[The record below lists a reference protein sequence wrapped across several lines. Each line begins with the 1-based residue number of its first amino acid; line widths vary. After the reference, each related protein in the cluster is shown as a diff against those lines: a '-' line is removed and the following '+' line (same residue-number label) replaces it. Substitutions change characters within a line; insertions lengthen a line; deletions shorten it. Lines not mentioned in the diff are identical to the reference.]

1 MPPGLDDA
9 MEGRDDDGAPP
20 ERPRERRRVAED
32 ATLAPGHAYVVMEN
46 VYDKLQLLDCAG
58 GFARPRDQKP
68 ITRWEFAAPGPNP
81 SVPVSYT
88 HLTLPTTPYV

>member
-46 VYDKLQLLDCAG
+46 V
-58 GFARPRDQKP
+58 
-68 ITRWEFAAPGPNP
+68 
-81 SVPVSYT
+81 
-88 HLTLPTTPYV
+88 